1 LLKKNATVI
10 ISAEGRALALLQNEF
25 PNLEY
30 IPLRGVDIRYSTK
43 NFLVLKIIFSIPKI
57 VNSIWQEHQILKK
70 IIIKKKI
77 DIVIS
82 DNRFGLWNKSVKSIF
97 ITHQLMIK
105 LPGVEKLLHKI
116 NLYFI
121 KKYDECW
128 IPDVEESNNLSG
140 DLSHNYPLP
149 NNAFFIGVL
158 SRFQKK
164 ETPTV
169 TAINYDVMAI
179 LSGPEPQRSILEKL
193 LIKQVQQSKL
203 KALIVCGKTEIAQK
217 KETLNT
223 IEIVSHLNADE
234 MQQAILKS
242 NIIIS
247 RSGYS
252 TIMDLAILG
261 KKAIFIATPGQTEQ
275 EYLAKFL
282 KEKEIA
288 FCQQQS
294 KFNLIIAMKEV
305 EKYKGFEVIENN
317 NLLEKRIDALSF
329 LPRRH

>member
-1 LLKKNATVI
+1 
-10 ISAEGRALALLQNEF
+10 
-25 PNLEY
+25 
-30 IPLRGVDIRYSTK
+30 
-43 NFLVLKIIFSIPKI
+43 
-57 VNSIWQEHQILKK
+57 
-70 IIIKKKI
+70 
-77 DIVIS
+77 
-82 DNRFGLWNKSVKSIF
+82 
-97 ITHQLMIK
+97 
-105 LPGVEKLLHKI
+105 
-116 NLYFI
+116 
-121 KKYDECW
+121 
-128 IPDVEESNNLSG
+128 
-140 DLSHNYPLP
+140 
-149 NNAFFIGVL
+149 
-158 SRFQKK
+158 
-164 ETPTV
+164 
-169 TAINYDVMAI
+169 
-179 LSGPEPQRSILEKL
+179 
-193 LIKQVQQSKL
+193 
-203 KALIVCGKTEIAQK
+203 
-217 KETLNT
+217 
-223 IEIVSHLNADE
+223 LNADE